1 MRLPAT
7 LFSARVAGCRVEM
20 SLNDIDAQLAAL
32 EAQLSVS
39 DSDGSDSE
47 SGGDAGAKTSRK
59 KSKKEKKE
67 KKEKK
72 SKKEKKEKKEKRA
85 RSSSSDDADSDSEL
99 APIVPLP
106 ASCLPEHNAYAA
118 KGVGKRRKKLKTG
131 FLATAA
137 AAAADA
143 RGDDGNAGTSAGAA
157 GTSKPATEDGTPNT
171 GTSKPAILTL
181 LEKRREQRAEF
192 RCDVCDKEFTSRMQ
206 LEEHGKGKAHFRA
219 VRAASYVA
227 SYGGRGGRGGGQQQA
242 TMFGRGGRG
251 QSGGGVNGGPIRPF
265 PGPKPPPWVPHC
277 ALCRKAFTSAAQLAE
292 HDGGKWHK
300 MRLSGELP
308 PSRKPYNTT

>member
-1 MRLPAT
+1 MPAT

-32 EAQLSVS
+32 EAQLGVS

-59 KSKKEKKE
+59 KSKKEKKT
-67 KKEKK
+67 KRSKR

-206 LEEHGKGKAHFRA
+206 LEEHGKGKPCH
-219 VRAASYVA
+219 Y
-227 SYGGRGGRGGGQQQA
+227 
-242 TMFGRGGRG
+242 
-251 QSGGGVNGGPIRPF
+251 
-265 PGPKPPPWVPHC
+265 K
-277 ALCRKAFTSAAQLAE
+277 
-292 HDGGKWHK
+292 
-300 MRLSGELP
+300 
-308 PSRKPYNTT
+308 

>member
-1 MRLPAT
+1 M
-7 LFSARVAGCRVEM
+7 EM

-32 EAQLSVS
+32 EAQLGVS

-67 KKEKK
+67 KKTKR
-72 SKKEKKEKKEKRA
+72 SKRSKKEKRA
-85 RSSSSDDADSDSEL
+85 RSSSSDDTDSDSEL

-206 LEEHGKGKAHFRA
+206 LEEHGKGKAHARA
-219 VRAASYVA
+219 VRAASYVGQG
-227 SYGGRGGRGGGQQQA
+227 GGRGGRGGGQQQA
-242 TMFGRGGRG
+242 TMHGRGGRG
-251 QSGGGVNGGPIRPF
+251 QSGAQSGGPIRPF
-265 PGPKPPPWVPHC
+265 PGPKPPPGVPHC
-277 ALCRKAFTSAAQLAE
+277 ALCRKAFTSTAQLAE

-308 PSRKPYNTT
+308 PSRKPYNAT

>member
-1 MRLPAT
+1 
-7 LFSARVAGCRVEM
+7 M
-20 SLNDIDAQLAAL
+20 SLNDIEAQLAAL
-32 EAQLSVS
+32 EAQLGVS

-47 SGGDAGAKTSRK
+47 SGGDAGGKTSRKKKSK
-59 KSKKEKKE
+59 KSKKEKKS
-67 KKEKK
+67 KR

-206 LEEHGKGKAHFRA
+206 LEEHGKGKAHARA
-219 VRAASYVA
+219 VRAASYVGQG
-227 SYGGRGGRGGGQQQA
+227 GGRGGRGGGQQQA
-242 TMFGRGGRG
+242 TMHGRGGRG
-251 QSGGGVNGGPIRPF
+251 LGGAQSGGPIRPF
-265 PGPKPPPWVPHC
+265 PGPKPPPGVPHC
-277 ALCRKAFTSAAQLAE
+277 ALCRKAFTSTAQLAE

-308 PSRKPYNTT
+308 PSRKPYNAT

>member
-1 MRLPAT
+1 M
-7 LFSARVAGCRVEM
+7 EM

-32 EAQLSVS
+32 EAQLGVS

-59 KSKKEKKE
+59 KSKKEKKT
-67 KKEKK
+67 KRSKR

-206 LEEHGKGKAHFRA
+206 LEEHGKGKAHARA
-219 VRAASYVA
+219 VRAASYVGQ
-227 SYGGRGGRGGGQQQA
+227 GGGCGGRGGGQQQA
-242 TMFGRGGRG
+242 TMHGRGGRG
-251 QSGGGVNGGPIRPF
+251 LGGAQSGGPIRPF
-265 PGPKPPPWVPHC
+265 PGPKPPPGVPHC
-277 ALCRKAFTSAAQLAE
+277 ALCRKAFTSTAQLAE

-308 PSRKPYNTT
+308 PSRKPYNAT